1 METERGSIVV
11 DFIECISCGIPET
24 LTPLCAPCVGRARQG
39 LHTISTVW
47 ADDTSTDIRPTVLSE
62 DPSSGGSIERQLVGG
77 TALQNFKQ
85 GEGLKGLRVLA
96 VIVSRA
102 GGHDVAG
109 LTVLEACQV
118 LADNV
123 DKINRQSNA
132 DLMRTFLHEVKA
144 AANLAR
150 AASGYRERKVK
161 TILTVACLAETTE
174 AEVCGVAVPADKHL
188 AVCPGCGQRWHLIN
202 LLAMHSG
209 EAWLPLR
216 QAAPLL
222 QVSARTLTRWAES
235 GRIIRSGMRVDVLS
249 LLGPGTEEMRG
260 KCDD

>member
-102 GGHDVAG
+102 GGRDVAG
-109 LTVLEACQV
+109 LTVLEACHV

-123 DKINRQSNA
+123 DEINSQSNA
-132 DLMRTFLHEVKA
+132 DLMRTFLHEVKS

-188 AVCPGCGQRWHLIN
+188 ASHQPACDALGGSMVAPAPGR
-202 LLAMHSG
+202 AVASG
-209 EAWLPLR
+209 
-216 QAAPLL
+216 
-222 QVSARTLTRWAES
+222 
-235 GRIIRSGMRVDVLS
+235 
-249 LLGPGTEEMRG
+249 LGTHANALG
-260 KCDD
+260 